1 MTDIVFKEESYNI
14 IGCCMEVHQT
24 LGHGFKEVVYTN
36 ALELEFQKNKIPYEK
51 EKQFKIYYKEQLLK
65 PKFYADFIVYESI
78 ILEIKA
84 TSYIGNPFVTQTIN
98 YLKASGLKLGII
110 IILVSLL
117 LNSNAYFSNHY
128 TLCF

>member
-1 MTDIVFKEESYNI
+1 
-14 IGCCMEVHQT
+14 MEVHQT